1 MAILIDE
8 NTRVL
13 VQGITGKIG
22 AFHTEEMIAY
32 GTNVVRGVTPGKGGT
47 RVHDRPVFDTVKDAV
62 AATGADATIVF
73 VPPPY
78 AADSIMEAADAGIRV
93 CVAITDGIPAQD
105 MIRVKRYMRR
115 YKAESRMRLMG
126 PNCAGVISPGRCM
139 MGIMPGHIYLQGR
152 VGVVGRSGTLGYEAA
167 AQMKELGIGITTSVG
182 IGGDPINGSSF
193 KDALEQ
199 FEQDPDTDA
208 VLMIGEIGGPQE
220 AEAGQW
226 AKENM
231 SKPVA
236 AYIAG
241 LSAPKGRKMGH
252 AGAIISAFGESA
264 PEKVEIL
271 RAAGVTI
278 APTPAEL
285 GTTMAALLAKLPERS
300 LRRAS

>member
-8 NTRVL
+8 NTKVL

-22 AFHTEEMIAY
+22 GFHTEEMIAY
-32 GTNVVRGVTPGKGGT
+32 GTNIVGGVTPGKSGT
-47 RVHDRPVFDTVKDAV
+47 RIHDRPVFDTVKDAV

-78 AADSIMEAADAGIRV
+78 AANSIMEAADAGIRV

-115 YKAESRMRLMG
+115 YRSESRMRLMG

-139 MGIMPGHIYLQGR
+139 MGIMPGHIYLRGR

-167 AQMKELGIGITTSVG
+167 AQMKELGIGISTSVG

-199 FEQDPDTDA
+199 FEQDPETDA

-226 AKENM
+226 AKDNM

-271 RAAGVTI
+271 RAAGVAI

-285 GTTMAALLAKLPERS
+285 GTTMAALLAKMGDRGM
-300 LRRAS
+300 RRAG